1 MLNLAVAQLR
11 GSTPDQLRGSTPDQ
25 LRAAFSRFLPP
36 DATLHQRIAAVE
48 SLLDSPAGPVLREE
62 MARWIVDHMLPAN
75 SLVPK
80 QYEHLRP
87 IVRDAMTFEVL
98 RLSSPRLAPKIVEQ
112 VELPANASPE
122 TRLLKLISKVPGLQK
137 LGQVLARNRHLRPSL
152 RNALSKLEN
161 GIRDVAPADI
171 RAVIEQELGPRL
183 AAYDVEISST
193 ILSEASVSAVMRFTY
208 CNPDSGERRRGV
220 FKVLKP
226 HIPACFAE
234 DMDLLHHMAHYL
246 GSKHREHGYAPRV
259 IQDTFRKVR
268 ELLEHE
274 VDFAGEQ
281 RRLPEAAAIYRNVRG
296 IAVPTHI
303 APLCTPLVTAMTEQP
318 GAKVTTAARR
328 LSAVRRRRLAELLTE
343 SLLAVPLC
351 SPASDALFHGD
362 PHAGN
367 LLYDPHTDTLSLID
381 WALTEYLSANQ
392 RRHLALLVAMVALRN
407 PTAVCLEIEALT
419 ERPLRAPQKRLVRDL
434 VIVYLDHLPLDR
446 PPQLTDAMQLLEC
459 IALRGIRFPASLIM
473 FSKVMF
479 TLDGILADLRGDSSI
494 APRVARNFVGRW
506 IARGVHLGAPLTAS
520 DWATIAFN
528 TALYGARLA
537 IHYEHAFLNRR
548 LKPPPFNDQ

>member
-11 GSTPDQLRGSTPDQ
+11 DSTPDQ
-25 LRAAFSRFLPP
+25 LRAAFSGFLPP
-36 DATLHQRIAAVE
+36 DATPQQRIAAVE
-48 SLLDSPAGPVLREE
+48 SLLESPAGPIIREE

-75 SLVPK
+75 ALVPK

-98 RLSSPRLAPKIVEQ
+98 RLSSQRLAPKIVDQ

-161 GIRDVAPADI
+161 GIRDVAPSDI
-171 RAVIEQELGPRL
+171 RAVIEQELGPRMTT
-183 AAYDVEISST
+183 YEVEIAHA

-208 CNPDSGERRRGV
+208 RDTETGERRRGV

-234 DMDLLHHMAHYL
+234 DMDLLHHMARYL

-268 ELLEHE
+268 QLLEHE

-281 RRLPEAAAIYRNVRG
+281 RRLPEAAAIYGNIRG
-296 IAVPTHI
+296 ISVPTLI
-303 APLCTPLVTAMTEQP
+303 APLCTPLVTALTEQP

-328 LSAVRRRRLAELLTE
+328 LSPARRRRLAELLTE
-343 SLLAVPLC
+343 SLIAAPLC
-351 SPASDALFHGD
+351 SPAADALFHGD

-367 LLYDPHTDTLSLID
+367 LLYDPHTNSLSLID
-381 WALTEYLSANQ
+381 WALTEHLSLDQ

-419 ERPLRAPQKRLVRDL
+419 ERPLGAPQKRLLRDF
-434 VIVYLDHLPLDR
+434 VIVYLDRLPLDR
-446 PPQLTDAMQLLEC
+446 PPQLTDAMQLLER

-479 TLDGILADLRGDSSI
+479 TLDGILADLRGGSSI
-494 APRVARNFVGRW
+494 GPRVARNVLGRW
-506 IARGVHLGAPLTAS
+506 LSKDVRLGAPLTRS
-520 DWATIAFN
+520 DWASITFN
-528 TALYGARLA
+528 ALIFGGRLA
-537 IHYEHAFLNRR
+537 VHYEHR
-548 LKPPPFNDQ
+548 LAARYLASNSQEQVVNS